1 MNPPDKNHA
10 DKNTPDKNT
19 SGKTDEPWLHIEDLT
34 AKRGGKEVLKGIDLQ
49 VFAGEL
55 IAIVGANGSG
65 KSTLLA
71 TLLGQVEATA
81 GTVRVDNQS
90 ITRFSHQQRAQS
102 FAWLPQESPTAEPL
116 LVEEVVAAARYHM
129 DEPRPDALKEARAAL
144 EECGAGD
151 LSTRWWNELSG
162 GERQRVELATL
173 KAQGAKAW
181 LLDEPANH
189 LDPIWR
195 SRLLEELQ
203 RRVLEGT
210 TVVVVLHDISLL
222 EELNEVQPRVVALA
236 EGRVIYD
243 GKDPQELG
251 EDWRSRVWSEDRSGG
266 PTVDSEAMGRKP
278 WGATRLLVWGVLTML
293 IGMASAWIGP
303 QISGELGQAILH
315 ELRIPRAVAGM
326 IMGAVLAGAGAVL
339 QILLQ
344 NPLATPGTVGT
355 TAGASLG
362 VILALLFGVES
373 ALFGIPLLPLAA
385 FAGAL
390 TVTSIIVLVA
400 SRHRT
405 RTEDVLLAGIAL
417 TLMTGAISSAL
428 RLGFDQVMAL
438 DALRWSLGSL
448 TLIGF
453 ERLWLALPFLLVS
466 MLGMLMLLRP
476 LDVLVTGIDRA
487 GTRGVNVP
495 RIRTWGV
502 GLASLGVAAGVAMA
516 GPIAFVGLVC
526 PHIMRL
532 WGGGQPRFLVPAS
545 MCLGLAFLP
554 LCDSLGRVLLDQR
567 EVPVGVITAAIG
579 APLLF
584 LLVVRRSR
592 QR

>member
-1 MNPPDKNHA
+1 MVV
-10 DKNTPDKNT
+10 
-19 SGKTDEPWLHIEDLT
+19 PWLHIDQLSVN
-34 AKRGGKEVLKGIDLQ
+34 RGGKEILKGIDLK
-49 VFAGEL
+49 VSSGEM

-71 TLLGQVEATA
+71 ALLGQVEATS
-81 GTVRVDNQS
+81 GSICIDDQP
-90 ITRFSHQQRAQS
+90 ITRLSHQQRAQT
-102 FAWLPQESPTAEPL
+102 FAWLPQESPTPEPL
-116 LVEEVVAAARYHM
+116 LVEEVVAAARYHL
-129 DEPRPDALKEARAAL
+129 DEPRPVALRESRSAL
-144 EECGAGD
+144 QESGAGD
-151 LSTRWWNELSG
+151 LSHRWWNELSG

-173 KAQGAKAW
+173 KAQGARAW

-189 LDPIWR
+189 LDPVWR
-195 SRLLEELQ
+195 SRLLAEMQQ
-203 RRVLEGT
+203 RVKDGT
-210 TVVVVLHDISLL
+210 TVVVVLHDIRLL
-222 EELNEVQPRVVALA
+222 EELSEVEPRVIALA
-236 EGRVIYD
+236 EGEIIYD

-251 EDWRSRVWSEDRSGG
+251 KDWQSRIWSDDSGG
-266 PTVDSEAMGRKP
+266 EKGSQEETRGRQA
-278 WGATRLLVWGVLTML
+278 WGATRLLAWGALTLL
-293 IGMASAWIGP
+293 IGIGSAWIGP
-303 QISGELGQAILH
+303 QISGDLGQEILY
-315 ELRIPRAVAGM
+315 ELRLPRALAGM
-326 IMGAVLAGAGAVL
+326 IMGAVLAGSGAVL

-373 ALFGIPLLPLAA
+373 AYFGIPLLPLAS

-390 TVTSIIVLVA
+390 SVTSVIVLVA

-438 DALRWSLGSL
+438 EALRWSLGSL

-453 ERLWLALPFLLVS
+453 ERLWLALPFLLASV
-466 MLGMLMLLRP
+466 LGMLLLLRP

-502 GLASLGVAAGVAMA
+502 GLASLGVAAGVALA
-516 GPIAFVGLVC
+516 GPISFVGLVC

-532 WGGGQPRFLVPAS
+532 LGGGQPRFLVPAS

-584 LLVVRRSR
+584 LLVIRRSR